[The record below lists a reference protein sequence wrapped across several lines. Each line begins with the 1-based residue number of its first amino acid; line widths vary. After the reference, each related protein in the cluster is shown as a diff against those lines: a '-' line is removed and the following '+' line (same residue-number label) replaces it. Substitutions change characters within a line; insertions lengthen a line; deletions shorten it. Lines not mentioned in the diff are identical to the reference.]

1 MPARA
6 GWQSSDTFKCRA
18 IHKNMTGW
26 QIISCCHSA
35 NLEHVADNYVHF
47 KQQLLLFSAPVHIY
61 SLVISVHDGWIC
73 TYTAPTLSY
82 TDRFNGHFPSKP
94 VLAVC
99 SPFPHDFP
107 YSHFLNLCI
116 FSGQVNTSYHPWHHL
131 NKSSSDIP
139 SICYHLLPGI
149 RHSVWHVV

>member
-26 QIISCCHSA
+26 QIISCCHST

-61 SLVISVHDGWIC
+61 SLVLPVHDGWIC

-99 SPFPHDFP
+99 YPSPMIFLIHLFLTCV
-107 YSHFLNLCI
+107 YS
-116 FSGQVNTSYHPWHHL
+116 QD
-131 NKSSSDIP
+131 KSTLHIILDTILTNPP